1 MGYDVGMLVRVLH
14 NRDQF
19 RGKRILT
26 LGTLYPYVEKNKDR
40 AYLKNNFGLD
50 FESPH
55 LDFSSHLFEDLCG
68 AESCDALDVSDYQ
81 GAKIIC
87 DLNKEVP
94 LDCLEKFDVVIDAGT
109 LEHLF
114 ITTTALSNIFSLL
127 KPGGMYFFAAPC
139 NGWVDHGFV
148 QFSPTFYRDFAY
160 RNSGTVQCRE
170 LFLSEQTA
178 TLDLA
183 GLTNFGLTAFVRSH
197 KKINVNGLLEKKQ
210 SGELAFDVIQEKY
223 RTWHASAA
231 TAKVET
237 NFFRKL
243 AIKLVEAISASTLVP
258 YQLKVLLLDQIG
270 RHRKKT

>member
-1 MGYDVGMLVRVLH
+1 MIIKV
-14 NRDQF
+14 
-19 RGKRILT
+19 
-26 LGTLYPYVEKNKDR
+26 
-40 AYLKNNFGLD
+40 
-50 FESPH
+50 
-55 LDFSSHLFEDLCG
+55 
-68 AESCDALDVSDYQ
+68 Q
-81 GAKIIC
+81 GSFVI
-87 DLNKEVP
+87 LNKEVP

-127 KPGGMYFFAAPC
+127 KPGGMYFFAAPR

-197 KKINVNGLLEKKQ
+197 KKINVNGLMEKNNPE
-210 SGELAFDVIQEKY
+210 SWRL
-223 RTWHASAA
+223 TL
-231 TAKVET
+231 
-237 NFFRKL
+237 FRKSIEPGTRQQPL
-243 AIKLVEAISASTLVP
+243 QK
-258 YQLKVLLLDQIG
+258 
-270 RHRKKT
+270 